1 MTACISGLRLW
12 LADTILHVGTLLQ
25 ASLRDVNLVCF
36 QLLLVDALKETLDV
50 IVSKYAGVEFI
61 DDALDGCCTP

>member
-1 MTACISGLRLW
+1 MSW
-12 LADTILHVGTLLQ
+12 
-25 ASLRDVNLVCF
+25 DVHLVRF

-61 DDALDGCCTP
+61 DDASDSRCTP